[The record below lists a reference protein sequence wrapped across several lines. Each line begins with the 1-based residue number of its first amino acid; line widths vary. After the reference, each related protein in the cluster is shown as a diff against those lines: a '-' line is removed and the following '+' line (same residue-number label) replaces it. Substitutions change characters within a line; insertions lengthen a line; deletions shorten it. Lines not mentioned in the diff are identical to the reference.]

1 MSVRKVYVVTA
12 GVYSDYHIL
21 AIFTSRK
28 RAEEYKKKA
37 EKVWLYYQ
45 EEIRVEEYPLNMPP
59 SQWVKTCVRISRDG
73 QVIETWKWIA
83 KGEVREIEEDLPFY
97 DVQGNLVWI
106 VHTEDEEKAIKV
118 ANEIRAI
125 ILANDEWGDEEALK
139 RRFLGR

>member
-1 MSVRKVYVVTA
+1 VRKVYVLTA

-37 EKVWLYYQ
+37 EKVWPYYQ
-45 EEIRVEEYPLNMPP
+45 EEIRVEEYPLNIPP
-59 SQWVKTCVRISRDG
+59 RRWVKTCVKISRDG
-73 QVIETWKWIA
+73 HVIETWKRIT
-83 KGEVREIEEDLPFY
+83 KGEVEEIEGDLPFY
-97 DVQGNLVWI
+97 DAYGNLVWI
-106 VHTEDEEKAIKV
+106 VHTEDEERAIKV

-125 ILANDEWGDEEALK
+125 ILANDEWGDEEALE